1 MPNYDLTK
9 KISAILFLYN
19 EPINIQ
25 KLKTFLGDE
34 ELPEEIILEA
44 IKDLEISLSKI
55 GLVIIK
61 NESKNENKS
70 EYSIAV
76 NSDLN
81 EIAKKIRADELEGE
95 LTPASLQ
102 VLTICAY
109 LGSSTKSE
117 ISFIRGIQSSQ
128 SIRSLSVRGL
138 LKREGEKYTL
148 STEALQMLGLTK
160 IEDLPEYEKIKTDF
174 SERLKEVLETEKEE
188 TSSNLK

>member
-1 MPNYDLTK
+1 MLNDELVK
-9 KISAILFLYN
+9 KVSAILFLYN
-19 EPINIQ
+19 EPITLQ
-25 KLKTFLGDE
+25 KLKTFLDDE
-34 ELPEEIILEA
+34 NISEENILEA
-44 IKDLEISLSKI
+44 IKSLESKLSQI
-55 GLVIIK
+55 GLTIIK

-70 EYSIAV
+70 EYSIV
-76 NSDLN
+76 INSELN
-81 EIAKKIRADELEGE
+81 EIAKKIRTDELEGE

-109 LGSSTKSE
+109 LGSSTKNE

-138 LKREGEKYTL
+138 LKRDGEKYSL
-148 STEALQMLGLTK
+148 STEALQMLGISK

-188 TSSNLK
+188 GSSDLK

>member
-1 MPNYDLTK
+1 MLNDELVK
-9 KISAILFLYN
+9 KVSAILFLYN
-19 EPINIQ
+19 EPITLQ
-25 KLKTFLGDE
+25 KLKAFLDDE
-34 ELPEEIILEA
+34 NISEENILEA
-44 IKDLEISLSKI
+44 IKSLESKLSQI
-55 GLVIIK
+55 GLTIIK

-70 EYSIAV
+70 EYSIV
-76 NSDLN
+76 INSELN
-81 EIAKKIRADELEGE
+81 EIAKKIRTDELEGE

-109 LGSSTKSE
+109 LGSSTKNE

-138 LKREGEKYTL
+138 LKRDGEKYSL
-148 STEALQMLGLTK
+148 STEALQMLGINK

-188 TSSNLK
+188 GSSDLK

>member
-1 MPNYDLTK
+1 MLNDELVK
-9 KISAILFLYN
+9 KVSAILFLYN
-19 EPINIQ
+19 EPITLQ
-25 KLKTFLGDE
+25 KLKAFLDDE
-34 ELPEEIILEA
+34 NISEENILEA
-44 IKDLEISLSKI
+44 IKSLESKLSQI
-55 GLVIIK
+55 GLTIIK

-70 EYSIAV
+70 EYSIV
-76 NSDLN
+76 INSELN
-81 EIAKKIRADELEGE
+81 EIAKKIRTDELEGE

-109 LGSSTKSE
+109 LGSSTKNE

-138 LKREGEKYTL
+138 LKRDGEKYSL
-148 STEALQMLGLTK
+148 STEALQMLGISK

-188 TSSNLK
+188 GSSDLK

>member
-1 MPNYDLTK
+1 MLNDELVK
-9 KISAILFLYN
+9 KVSAILFLYN
-19 EPINIQ
+19 EPITLQ
-25 KLKTFLGDE
+25 KLKTFLDDE
-34 ELPEEIILEA
+34 NISEENILEA
-44 IKDLEISLSKI
+44 IKSLELKLSQI
-55 GLVIIK
+55 GLTIIK

-70 EYSIAV
+70 EYSIV
-76 NSDLN
+76 INSELN
-81 EIAKKIRADELEGE
+81 EIAKKIRTDELEGE

-109 LGSSTKSE
+109 LGSSTKNE

-138 LKREGEKYTL
+138 LKRDGEKYSL
-148 STEALQMLGLTK
+148 STEALQMLGISK

-188 TSSNLK
+188 GSSDLK

>member
-1 MPNYDLTK
+1 MLNDELVK
-9 KISAILFLYN
+9 KVSAILFLYN
-19 EPINIQ
+19 EPITLQ
-25 KLKTFLGDE
+25 KLKAFLDDE
-34 ELPEEIILEA
+34 NISEENILEA
-44 IKDLEISLSKI
+44 IKSLELKLSQI
-55 GLVIIK
+55 GLTIIK

-70 EYSIAV
+70 EYSIV
-76 NSDLN
+76 INSELN
-81 EIAKKIRADELEGE
+81 EIAKKIRTDELEGE

-109 LGSSTKSE
+109 LGSSTKNE

-138 LKREGEKYTL
+138 LKRDGEKYSL
-148 STEALQMLGLTK
+148 STEALQMLGISK

-188 TSSNLK
+188 GSSDLK

>member
-1 MPNYDLTK
+1 MLNDELVK
-9 KISAILFLYN
+9 KVSAILFLYN
-19 EPINIQ
+19 EPIILQ
-25 KLKTFLGDE
+25 KLKAFLDDE
-34 ELPEEIILEA
+34 NISEENILEA
-44 IKDLEISLSKI
+44 IKSLELKLSQI
-55 GLVIIK
+55 GLTIIK

-70 EYSIAV
+70 EYSIV
-76 NSDLN
+76 INSELN
-81 EIAKKIRADELEGE
+81 EIAKKIRTDELEGE

-109 LGSSTKSE
+109 LGSSTKNE

-138 LKREGEKYTL
+138 LKRDGEKYSL
-148 STEALQMLGLTK
+148 STEALQMLGISK

-188 TSSNLK
+188 GSSDLK